1 MATCPRCGT
10 EVSTLIKSWSMTGRP
25 SKTGERVKLTIGLYD
40 CPECRRKF
48 RVALSKEKITIRDM
62 VEKIKD
68 VEDGLVQT
76 LTDLRAK
83 IEGLKQEKADLLEE
97 IEELKDAA
105 EEKAEALEG
114 EVGLLKKEAQALK
127 EMLDAAE

>member
-1 MATCPRCGT
+1 
-10 EVSTLIKSWSMTGRP
+10 MTGRP
-25 SKTGERVKLTIGLYD
+25 SRTGERVKLTIGLYD

-48 RVALSKEKITIRDM
+48 RVALSKEKITIRGM

-68 VEDGLVQT
+68 IEDGLAQT

-83 IEGLKQEKADLLEE
+83 IERLKQEKADLLEE
-97 IEELKDAA
+97 IEELKAAA

-127 EMLDAAE
+127 EMLDVVE